1 MHKNPGC
8 SGSRFVLYTAAVLP
22 TVAPCAVIGK
32 IADLVRR
39 QPFAIIGGQQIVPL
53 TIPVA
58 IGDGIQCRTQ
68 RAGGVGERL

>member
-1 MHKNPGC
+1 MHKNPAH
-8 SGSRFVLYTAAVLP
+8 SGSRFVLYSAVLP
-22 TVAPCAVIGK
+22 TVTPCAVIDK

-58 IGDGIQCRTQ
+58 IGDGIQCRAQ

>member
-8 SGSRFVLYTAAVLP
+8 SGSRFVLYSAVLP
-22 TVAPCAVIGK
+22 TIAPCAVVDK

-58 IGDGIQCRTQ
+58 IGDGIQRRTQ
-68 RAGGVGERL
+68 RAGGIGERL